1 MPLVKSQNGLRIT
14 SSTGVTG
21 TLGCLAHALHDE
33 QPVVLS
39 TWHVLFGNGARE
51 GDAVWLVN
59 ETNGERSYSPLGR
72 SLYGKLGRVRVDGEE
87 HFIDCA
93 VSSCL
98 VSPDDS
104 CFGGGTLT
112 GLNGHETPRV
122 GDRVTKT
129 GAATGTTTGIIIDVN
144 YSKPGQPAF
153 GPTQI
158 LIKSVADAVF
168 AAEGDSGSLIVSDSN
183 KAVGLL
189 WGTNTSGEGVA
200 CPIAPVLHALNIT
213 LAQF

>member
-1 MPLVKSQNGLRIT
+1 MQLATPRNGARIT
-14 SSTGVTG
+14 SSTGVPG
-21 TLGCLAHALHDE
+21 TLGCLAHTLHDR

-59 ETNGERSYSPLGR
+59 EADGQRTYAPLGR
-72 SLYGKLGRVRVDGEE
+72 SLYGKLGRVRFGDAE

-98 VSPDDS
+98 LAPEDHFPS
-104 CFGGGTLT
+104 
-112 GLNGHETPRV
+112 LNGHDTPRV

-129 GAATGTTTGIIIDVN
+129 GAATGTTAGVIVATD
-144 YSKPGQPAF
+144 YSESTVGQPNI
-153 GPTQI
+153 GPNQI
-158 LIKSVADAVF
+158 LIKPLNREAF
-168 AAEGDSGSLIVSDSN
+168 AAEGDSGSIIVSDSQ

-189 WGTNTSGEGVA
+189 WGTNTRGEGVA
-200 CPIAPVLHALNIT
+200 CPIAPVIHALNIT
-213 LAQF
+213 LS